1 MDPVS
6 IIASIAGIATAGV
19 QLSNTLFHLTRTYR
33 NAPKEVRSMAIEMSG
48 LTVTLEH
55 LRDILTT
62 GHAYTK
68 PLFFEHVK
76 NVIKNIQSTQQEIQ
90 NLAKS
95 VDDQLLFARL
105 KWYKSKRLLSDI
117 DKHKVTLTLQITIL
131 SAAVLVK
138 STNG

>member
-1 MDPVS
+1 MDPLS

-19 QLSNTLFHLTRTYR
+19 QLSNTLIHLTRTYHK
-33 NAPKEVRSMAIEMSG
+33 APQEVQSMAIEMSG
-48 LTVTLEH
+48 LTGTLEH
-55 LRDILTT
+55 LRDVLTT

-68 PLFFEHVK
+68 PLFFEDIQ

-90 NLAKS
+90 NLAKN
-95 VDDQLLFARL
+95 VDDKRSFAKL
-105 KWYKSKRLLSDI
+105 KWHKSKRLLSDI

-138 STNG
+138 STSG